1 MKLLVINYEFPPL
14 GGGAGNAT
22 ACLARE
28 WAALGHDVEIL
39 TGGFRVLPAR
49 EERDGYRVRRVPSPR
64 RLQGQCSVGEMM
76 AFAALAA
83 PAALCGPRP
92 DVVVAFFSIPSGPVA
107 WLLKMLRGVPY
118 IVSLRGGDV
127 PGFDANHMGTMHAL
141 TNPLTAMIWRNAAAV
156 VGNSTGLCQLARDFM
171 PGLDVPE
178 IPNGVETARFSPSAS
193 ADVGQAP
200 RLSEW
205 DSRPGCPELLFV
217 GRLSTQKGVSILL
230 DALARIPA
238 PWHLRIVGDGPERGS
253 LTAQAA
259 TLGIAERVTFHGWA
273 QREELPALYR
283 AADVFVFPSLD
294 EGMPNVVLEALASG
308 LPIVAT
314 RIAGN
319 DQLVLPGENGALVPA
334 GDARAFADAVA
345 PLLADP
351 AAREKMGA
359 RSRALAVQRYSWA
372 RSAGKYDA
380 LFRSVVA
387 TTQD

>member
-1 MKLLVINYEFPPL
+1 MRLLIINYEFPPL

-28 WAALGHDVEIL
+28 WAALGHEVEIL
-39 TGGFRVLPAR
+39 TGGARGLPAR

-76 AFAALAA
+76 AFAALAV

-127 PGFDANHMGTMHAL
+127 PGFDAKHMAAMHAL

-178 IPNGVETARFSPSAS
+178 IPNGVDTERFSPAPRTAS
-193 ADVGQAP
+193 AT
-200 RLSEW
+200 
-205 DSRPGCPELLFV
+205 PELLFV
-217 GRLSTQKGVSILL
+217 GRLSTQKGVSVLL
-230 DALARIPA
+230 DALALLPA
-238 PWHLRIVGDGPERGS
+238 RWHLRIVGDGPERAS

-259 TLGIAERVTFHGWA
+259 RLGIAQRVTFHGWA

-319 DQLVLPGENGALVPA
+319 DQLVLPGENGTLVPP
-334 GDARAFADAVA
+334 GDPRAFAAALA
-345 PLLADP
+345 PLLTDP
-351 AAREKMGA
+351 AARQRMGA
-359 RSRALAVQRYSWA
+359 RSRALATERYSWA

-380 LFRSVVA
+380 LFKHESP
-387 TTQD
+387 QP

>member
-39 TGGFRVLPAR
+39 TGGFRGLPAR

-64 RLQGQCSVGEMM
+64 RLQGQCSVGEML
-76 AFAALAA
+76 AFAALAV

-92 DVVVAFFSIPSGPVA
+92 DLVIAFFSIPSGPVA

-118 IVSLRGGDV
+118 VISLRGGDV
-127 PGFDANHMGTMHAL
+127 PGFDAKHMAAMHTL
-141 TNPLTAMIWRNAAAV
+141 TNPVTAMIWRNAAGV

-178 IPNGVETARFSPSAS
+178 IPNGVDTECFSPSAN
-193 ADVGQAP
+193 ADVGQPP

-217 GRLSTQKGVSILL
+217 GRLSTQKGVSVLVG
-230 DALARIPA
+230 ALALIPA
-238 PWHLRIVGDGPERGS
+238 KWHLRIVGDGPERTS
-253 LTAQAA
+253 LAAQVAR
-259 TLGIAERVTFHGWA
+259 LGIADRVTFHGWA
-273 QREELPALYR
+273 QREELSALYR
-283 AADVFVFPSLD
+283 AADIFVFPSLD

-319 DQLVLPGENGALVPA
+319 DQLVIPGENGVLVSS
-334 GDARAFADAVA
+334 GDARAFADALA
-345 PLLADP
+345 ALLVDP
-351 AAREKMGA
+351 AAREKMGV
-359 RSRALAVQRYSWA
+359 RSRMIAVDRYSWA

-380 LFRSVVA
+380 LFQSIA
-387 TTQD
+387 ANTQP